1 MHYAKPKI
9 LTVDDLQNNRFALH
23 KLLQKLNCEVVHA
36 SSGNE
41 ALALCVDTDFALILM
56 DVDMPDMDGYEV
68 AQLLKGE
75 ASTQHIPIIF
85 LTASFDGTKNQL
97 KGYES
102 GAVDCIFKPLND
114 FILLSKVGVFL
125 DLYNSRQQAAR
136 ELQRSESMRIA
147 TSLSE
152 ARFRQAL
159 IDAPIPI
166 MLHAEGGEV
175 MLISRVWTAISGY
188 KRKDIPSVAAWVVKA
203 IDADRR
209 DSLQHYISQLCT
221 NAEWSADGEY
231 RIKKL
236 DGNFCVWDF
245 RSGPLPPLPDGRRLV
260 ITMAVDVTELRAKDE
275 AKRLALAV
283 FNTVADAVVV
293 TDTSNRIV
301 AVNPSFTSITGYCE
315 ADVLGCDPKI
325 LRSGKH
331 PPEFYTDLWEKLQKS
346 GSWQG
351 ELWNKTSQG
360 ELYLEWL
367 ALKQVLNEQG
377 KVANYIGVFSDI
389 TEKKKSE
396 ELIWHQANFDS
407 LTQLPNRRMFHD
419 RLAQEIK
426 KSNRDS
432 QHMALMFIDLDRFKE
447 VNDTLGHKKGDL
459 LLIEASRRIIAC
471 VRETDAVARLG
482 GDEFTVLLTDL
493 DNRDNHGSVQRVAQD
508 IVLRLSA
515 SIDLEGDV
523 VYVSASI
530 GIAMYPGD
538 ASGLDELLK
547 CADQAMYAAKE
558 AGRNRHAF
566 YSPDLQ
572 ENAQKRARL
581 LNDLRSA
588 LIHNEFCLYYQPIV
602 NLCSGRIDK
611 VEALIRWQHPRLG
624 LINPMEFIP
633 LAEESGLI
641 VAIGD
646 WVFHEAAHQAEHWRH
661 LRSEILVVS
670 INVSPAQF
678 RHSNTVF
685 NAWFDHLRDIGLPG
699 SFINAE
705 ITEGLILDAS
715 QTVTNSLLKF
725 RDAGILVSLDDF
737 GTGYSALSYLRKF
750 NIDFLKIDQSFVRN
764 LSCNSSDMT
773 LCDAIIVMAHK
784 LGLKVIA
791 EGVETTQQRDLLRAA
806 GCDFAQGFLI
816 SHPVSAQELEKILLS

>member
-1 MHYAKPKI
+1 MLYTKPKI
-9 LTVDDLQNNRFALH
+9 LTVDDRQNNRFALH
-23 KLLQKLNCEVVHA
+23 KLLQRLNCEVVQA

-85 LTASFDGTKNQL
+85 LTASFEAMENQL

-102 GAVDCIFKPLND
+102 GAVDYIFRPVND
-114 FILLSKVGVFL
+114 FIMLSKVGVFL

-159 IDAPIPI
+159 MDAPIAI

-175 MLISRVWTAISGY
+175 MLLSRVWTAISGY
-188 KRKDIPSVAAWVVKA
+188 KRKDIPTVAAWVVKA
-203 IDADRR
+203 IDADCR

-221 NAEWSADGEY
+221 NTEWSTDGEY

-236 DGNFCVWDF
+236 DGNFCIWDF

-325 LRSGKH
+325 LSSGKH
-331 PPEFYTDLWEKLQKS
+331 PPEFYKNLWERLQKS

-351 ELWNKTSQG
+351 EIWNKTSQG
-360 ELYLEWL
+360 ELYLGWL

-377 KVANYIGVFSDI
+377 NVANYIGVFSDI

-396 ELIWHQANFDS
+396 ELIWHHANFDS

-419 RLAQEIK
+419 RLAQEIR

-432 QHMALMFIDLDRFKE
+432 QNMALMFIDLDRFKE

-459 LLIEASRRIIAC
+459 LLIEASRRIIGC

-482 GDEFTVLLTDL
+482 GDEFTVLMTNL
-493 DNRDNHGSVQRVAQD
+493 DDAESVQRVAED
-508 IVLRLSA
+508 IVRQLSA

-547 CADQAMYAAKE
+547 CADQAMYVAKD

-572 ENAQKRARL
+572 ETAQKRARL

-602 NLCSGRIDK
+602 NLSSGRIEK

-641 VAIGD
+641 VEIGD
-646 WVFHEAAHQAEHWRH
+646 WVFHEAARQAEHWHH
-661 LRSEILVVS
+661 LRNETLVIS

-678 RHSNTVF
+678 RYSNSVF
-685 NAWFDHLRDIGLPG
+685 NAWIDHLRDINLPG
-699 SFINAE
+699 IFINVE

-715 QTVTNSLLKF
+715 PTVTNGLLKF

-750 NIDFLKIDQSFVRN
+750 NINFLKIDQSFVRN
-764 LSCNSSDMT
+764 LSCSSSDMT
-773 LCDAIIVMAHK
+773 LCEAIIVMAHK
-784 LGLKVIA
+784 LGIKVIA
-791 EGVETTQQRDLLRAA
+791 EGVETTQQRDLLQAA

-816 SHPVSAQELEKILLS
+816 SHPVPAQELEKILLS